1 MLVAT
6 SQVFRIQGL
15 LCEMVKR
22 VICLEEERV
31 SGWLRLDQVQERTGL
46 AGQKTI
52 YIIAR
57 SHLDVV
63 ES

>member
-1 MLVAT
+1 MMANLLMKCI
-6 SQVFRIQGL
+6 VFCFDIDSSISL
-15 LCEMVKR
+15 
-22 VICLEEERV
+22 ILEV
-31 SGWLRLDQVQERTGL
+31 FNIILDQVQERTGL

>member
-1 MLVAT
+1 MMGNLLMKCI
-6 SQVFRIQGL
+6 VFCFDIDSSISL
-15 LCEMVKR
+15 
-22 VICLEEERV
+22 ILEV
-31 SGWLRLDQVQERTGL
+31 FNIILDQVQERTGL

-52 YIIAR
+52 YITVR

>member
-1 MLVAT
+1 MMGNLLMKCI
-6 SQVFRIQGL
+6 VFCFDIDSSISL
-15 LCEMVKR
+15 ILDVFN
-22 VICLEEERV
+22 II
-31 SGWLRLDQVQERTGL
+31 LDQVQERTGL